1 MIERIKTVLLTV
13 LVCSS
18 LVQSYLLAF
27 HSHDMQMIL
36 QEEYVETEAIGTP
49 MGAESML
56 YPQQIVLHMEPDKR
70 TVLYPDF
77 YFYERIYEDLKNW
90 SFQGLR
96 RSFESPNLFRVQKRQ
111 QPSVEL
117 QFVNGIPMSIFEMF
131 RPIGGDL
138 LPEFDRITTMWLV
151 LGKNRDDVKV
161 YLINETNTAIYE
173 VEMTNL
179 PAAKVEE
186 YLGWGEIQPRYR
198 VMANSLYLPEHD
210 VKMQRLLF
218 KYTSISS
225 EQMENMLFPDPG
237 ITRNLP
243 TQDGTEIYSDGK
255 RGLQIKRD
263 QLWMIYSDPIASL
276 GDESDYRSDLG
287 TAVQFVNQRGG
298 WNGNFRIAYIA
309 PSVTDKGRRYVFRQ
323 FVTTASGAHP
333 IIEQPGHMFGHVAV
347 SLQRGMVSE
356 YERSL
361 IMIEEKPMTRTV
373 HTLAGGDQLEER
385 LNAYPNLNSVA
396 AVFPAYKP
404 VITPEYVEL
413 FPIWAVELKSGV
425 VLELP

>member
-1 MIERIKTVLLTV
+1 MIEKIKTALLTL

-27 HSHDMQMIL
+27 HSNDLQAIL
-36 QEEYVETEAIGTP
+36 QEEYVETETIGTSLN
-49 MGAESML
+49 AESML
-56 YPQQIVLHMEPDKR
+56 YPQQIVLHMEQEGR

-77 YFYERIYEDLKNW
+77 YFYERIFDDLKEW

-96 RSFESPNLFRVQKRQ
+96 RTFESPSFFRMQKRQ
-111 QPSVEL
+111 LPSVEL
-117 QFVNGIPMSIFEMF
+117 QFVNGIPLQILEMLH
-131 RPIGGDL
+131 PVGADL
-138 LPEFDRITTMWLV
+138 LPDFDRISTMWLSLSGDRNQV
-151 LGKNRDDVKV
+151 DVH
-161 YLINETNTAIYE
+161 LINETDTTVYK
-173 VEMTNL
+173 VEWTNL
-179 PAAKVEE
+179 PVAKVEE
-186 YLGWGEIQPRYR
+186 YLGWGAIQPRYR
-198 VMANSLYLPEHD
+198 IAANSLYVPEDD

-243 TQDGTEIYSDGK
+243 TRDGTEIYSDGK
-255 RGLQIKRD
+255 RGLQIKRE

-276 GDESDYRSDLG
+276 GDEPDLRSDLG

-298 WNGNFRIAYIA
+298 WNGDFRISYIA
-309 PSVTDKGRRYVFRQ
+309 PSATDKGQRYVFRQ
-323 FVTTASGAHP
+323 FVSSALGAHP
-333 IIEQPGHMFGHVAV
+333 IVEQPGHAFGHIAV

-361 IMIEEKPMTRTV
+361 IMIEGAPMTRTA
-373 HTLAGGDQLEER
+373 HPLAGGDTLEKR
-385 LNAYPNLNSVA
+385 LADYPNLDNVA

-413 FPIWAVELKSGV
+413 SPIWAIVLKNGIM
-425 VLELP
+425 LELP